1 MGKRVGF
8 SLSEIREMLDLYDLK
23 DGQVT
28 QLRVA
33 LDKFGAQISL
43 LEEQR
48 KEIDQALTELKRTH
62 KVVEGMLKEREKEEG

>member
-8 SLSEIREMLDLYDLK
+8 SLSEIRDMLDLYDLK

-33 LDKFGAQISL
+33 LEKFREQIHILEAQ
-43 LEEQR
+43 
-48 KEIDQALTELKRTH
+48 KADIDSAIKDLNRTCD
-62 KVVEGMLKEREKEEG
+62 VVSGMLKEREKK